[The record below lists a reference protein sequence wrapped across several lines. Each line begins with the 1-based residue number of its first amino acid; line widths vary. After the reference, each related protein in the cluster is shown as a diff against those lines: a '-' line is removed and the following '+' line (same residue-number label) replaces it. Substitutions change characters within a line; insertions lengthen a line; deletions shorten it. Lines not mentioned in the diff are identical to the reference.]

1 MTNEELTIGQS
12 RDARRESRGSRAQ
25 RWEAFINELRSYIE
39 EHHLCP
45 PKHCTLYNEQK
56 YYRRKL
62 KEGKLGEDKSK
73 ELEDVLGMRDLSIH
87 TGGRRKS
94 SNECKL

>member
-1 MTNEELTIGQS
+1 MTNEE
-12 RDARRESRGSRAQ
+12 
-25 RWEAFINELRSYIE
+25 RWEIFIQELRSYVE

-62 KEGKLGEDKSK
+62 KEGKLDEEKARQ
-73 ELEDVLGMRDLSIH
+73 LENVLALRDLSLH
-87 TGGRRKS
+87 TGGRKRGLKQ
-94 SNECKL
+94 KDKI

>member
-1 MTNEELTIGQS
+1 MTNEE
-12 RDARRESRGSRAQ
+12 
-25 RWEAFINELRSYIE
+25 RWVVFINEYIE

-62 KEGKLGEDKSK
+62 REGSLSPDKAK
-73 ELEDVLGMRDLSIH
+73 ELESILFMRDLSIR
-87 TGGRRKS
+87 TGGRKPI
-94 SNECKL
+94 L

>member
-1 MTNEELTIGQS
+1 MTNDE
-12 RDARRESRGSRAQ
+12 
-25 RWEAFINELRSYIE
+25 RWSTFISELRDYIE

-62 KEGKLGEDKSK
+62 KEGKLDDEKAKGNFAVAIVTLVTRMEKNAI
-73 ELEDVLGMRDLSIH
+73 LPIIVPGI
-87 TGGRRKS
+87 
-94 SNECKL
+94 